1 MLKSVVKLV
10 VILLAIAFGFSLNFL
25 LPLFM
30 PMPGMGPMG
39 MGEMPPPAVKALELK
54 EAPLDTRTEFIASV
68 EPVQQV
74 MVRSEVAGYVDS
86 VHFKEG
92 SLVKEGDLLFTIDQK
107 KYRSLVEADEAMLG
121 SAKAE
126 LNRAQK
132 FLDRLTSAGQ
142 SVSQSDLD
150 TAVSA
155 HLKAEAI
162 MKQAEANV
170 HLAKLDLDY
179 SEIRSPIS
187 GRIGV
192 ARITKG
198 NYVSSASGELARI
211 VQVDPMR
218 VVFSMT
224 DRAYLNARQQALAG
238 DTDVLV
244 AQVRLPNGTTLP
256 AVGKVEFADNAMNM
270 KTGTMAIRYLF
281 ENTDEM
287 LVAGGYVN
295 ILVGKPNRP
304 MGLRVPQRAV
314 LIDSDGSYV
323 LTVNEE
329 GLVGMT
335 RVNLGGTIEADRIVA
350 SGLKP
355 GDRVIVDGVQK
366 AQPGMTASVTLM
378 EAAQ

>member
-1 MLKSVVKLV
+1 MLKAVVKVV

-30 PMPGMGPMG
+30 PMPGMGMMG

-54 EAPLDTRTEFIASV
+54 EMPVDTRNEFIASV

-92 SLVKEGDLLFTIDQK
+92 SIVEEGDLLFTIDQK
-107 KYRSLVEADEAMLG
+107 KYQSLVVADEAMLE

-132 FLDRLTSAGQ
+132 FMDRLTAAGK

-155 HLKAEAI
+155 KLKAEAI

-170 HLAKLDLDY
+170 HLAKLDLAY
-179 SEIRSPIS
+179 SEICSPIS
-187 GRIGV
+187 GRIGT

-198 NYVSSASGELARI
+198 NYVSSASGDLARI

-224 DRAYLNARQQALAG
+224 DRAYLNARQEALSG
-238 DTDVLV
+238 NTDALV

-256 AVGKVEFADNAMNM
+256 AIGKMEFTDNAMNM
-270 KTGTMAIRYLF
+270 KTGTMAVRYLF
-281 ENTDEM
+281 DNPNEM

-295 ILVGKPNRP
+295 ILVGIPDRP

-314 LIDSDGSYV
+314 LVDLDGSYV
-323 LTVNEE
+323 LTVSEE
-329 GLVGMT
+329 GIVGMA
-335 RVNLGGTIEADRIVA
+335 RVELGGSVETDMIVT
-350 SGLKP
+350 SGLKA
-355 GDRVIVDGVQK
+355 GDQVIVDGVQK
-366 AQPGMTASVTLM
+366 AQPGMTVSVTLLG
-378 EAAQ
+378 AAQ